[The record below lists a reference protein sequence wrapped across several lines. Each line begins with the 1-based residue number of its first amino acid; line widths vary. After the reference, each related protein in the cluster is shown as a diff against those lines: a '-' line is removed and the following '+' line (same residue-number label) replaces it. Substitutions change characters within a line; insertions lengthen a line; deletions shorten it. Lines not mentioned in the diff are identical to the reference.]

1 MSDDTIAFITTLAC
15 IVAIASLGADD
26 WKDRAIGVL
35 LVFVLLLPAVVGG
48 LLP

>member
-1 MSDDTIAFITTLAC
+1 MNADTIDFITTLAC

-26 WKDRAIGVL
+26 WKGRAIGVL
-35 LVFVLLLPAVVGG
+35 LVFVLLLPAIIGG